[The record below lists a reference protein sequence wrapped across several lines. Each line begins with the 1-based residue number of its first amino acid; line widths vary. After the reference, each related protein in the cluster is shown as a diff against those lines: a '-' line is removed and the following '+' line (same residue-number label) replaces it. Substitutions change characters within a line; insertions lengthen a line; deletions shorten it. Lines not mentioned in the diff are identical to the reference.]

1 MWFCIMGAL
10 LCSSPLTPAAFS
22 VPGPLS
28 YAPQVSTYNYAW
40 NYAAYWGV
48 PILGAGWGA
57 QTFTFGAPLEQRGF
71 TW

>member
-10 LCSSPLTPAAFS
+10 LCSSPLSPAAFQ

-48 PILGAGWGA
+48 PILGGPTSFAFL
-57 QTFTFGAPLEQRGF
+57 QERGF

>member
-10 LCSSPLTPAAFS
+10 LCSSPLSTAAFQ

-48 PILGAGWGA
+48 PIL
-57 QTFTFGAPLEQRGF
+57 APNSFAFLQERGF